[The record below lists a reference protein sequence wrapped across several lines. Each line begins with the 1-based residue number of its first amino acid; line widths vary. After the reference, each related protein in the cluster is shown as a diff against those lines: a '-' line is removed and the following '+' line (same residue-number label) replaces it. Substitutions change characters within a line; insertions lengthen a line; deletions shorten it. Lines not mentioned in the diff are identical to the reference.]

1 VTSFELPA
9 NLSQARQEL
18 QQLRGPNAAE
28 FGAWVDALPGVV
40 AELAERW
47 SLTLARPYQPGGQC
61 SWVAPARDRAGQ
73 DLVLKVSWGHYE
85 ARDEAAGLIA
95 WAGDGAVAVH
105 AAQVSG
111 PTSALLLERCVPGT
125 TLKQLPQPEQDVV
138 LAGLLRRLWR
148 EPAAGHPFRP
158 LQQMCTQWADSFAAQ
173 ARPGHPDLDP
183 GVVRAGI
190 DLFRTLPATAE
201 HSLLLVTD
209 LHGDNI
215 LRAERE
221 PWLMIDPKP
230 YVGDPTYDALQ
241 HMLNCE
247 ERLLTEPVPFAH
259 RLAELLELDRER
271 LLLWL
276 FARCVQESLN
286 DPSLAGV
293 AAVLAPR

>member
-1 VTSFELPA
+1 MTSFELPA
-9 NLSQARQEL
+9 NLVQEL
-18 QQLRGPNAAE
+18 HGEHAAE
-28 FGAWVDALPGVV
+28 FAPWVAALPAAV
-40 AELAERW
+40 AELSERW
-47 SLTLARPYQPGGQC
+47 SLTLDRPYQPGGQC

-73 DLVLKVSWGHYE
+73 ELVLKVSWRHYE

-105 AAQVSG
+105 AAEAAG

-148 EPAAGHPFRP
+148 EPADGHPFRP
-158 LQQMCTQWADSFAAQ
+158 LQQMCTQWADGFEAR
-173 ARPGHPDLDP
+173 ARPGRPDLDP

-190 DLFRTLPATAE
+190 ELFRTLPASAE
-201 HSLLLVTD
+201 RNLLLVTD

-215 LRAERE
+215 LRARRE

-241 HMLNCE
+241 HMLNCD
-247 ERLLTEPVPFAH
+247 ERLLTEPVRFAD
-259 RLAELLELDRER
+259 RLAHLLELDPTR

-276 FARCVQESLN
+276 FARCVQESV
-286 DPSLAGV
+286 DEPALAEV